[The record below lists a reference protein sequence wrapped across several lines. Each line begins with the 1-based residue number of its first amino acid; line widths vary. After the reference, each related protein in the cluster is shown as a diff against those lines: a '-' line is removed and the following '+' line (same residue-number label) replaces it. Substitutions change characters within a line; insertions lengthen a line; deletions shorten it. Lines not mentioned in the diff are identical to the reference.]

1 MDGVTVLNSY
11 MTNGIPVAIL
21 LFIGAVLIFVC
32 CVRDF
37 AKDENACGVLLL
49 ILSLVISGFGVFLW
63 FVPSRTCYEVIINDD
78 VTLKEFQERYKI
90 VDQRGDIYVVEERAD
105 VNG

>member
-1 MDGVTVLNSY
+1 MNGVTVLNSY
-11 MTNGIPVAIL
+11 TANSAPLAIL

-49 ILSLVISGFGVFLW
+49 IFSLVVSGIGVFVW
-63 FVPSRTCYEVIINDD
+63 FVPSRTCYEVIINDE
-78 VTLKEFQERYKI
+78 VTLNEFQERYRI
-90 VDQRGDIYVVEERAD
+90 VDQRGDIYVVEERD
-105 VNG
+105 LNE

>member
-11 MTNGIPVAIL
+11 TTNGIPVAIL
-21 LFIGAVLIFVC
+21 LFISAVLIFVC